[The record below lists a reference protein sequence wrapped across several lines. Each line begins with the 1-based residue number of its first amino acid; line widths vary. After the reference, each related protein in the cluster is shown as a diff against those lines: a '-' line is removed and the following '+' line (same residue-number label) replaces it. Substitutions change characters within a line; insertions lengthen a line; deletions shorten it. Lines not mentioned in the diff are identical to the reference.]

1 MQVTPSP
8 VNPCTHWQRG
18 APPAVTQVAL
28 APHKEGWVK
37 HVTGPLLLAGV
48 TVLDEETTALLE
60 ALPAV
65 EVDVPVG
72 GGLDVLMLPDVAA
85 LDVPLDVALK
95 TLVAV
100 AGLLL
105 LLGPLAV
112 PLEVSWRDDA
122 RLVVLLL
129 DVLPMV
135 LVVARL
141 LDPGMSRAPG
151 TQRPSSQRWMRV
163 QSWSELHAL
172 SAVLVVVHAANRTAR
187 RTLERTTM
195 RVTLEPNCVVVNV
208 WVDSYTGGP
217 HTWGTQLTATCGP
230 GRTPR

>member
-1 MQVTPSP
+1 M
-8 VNPCTHWQRG
+8 
-18 APPAVTQVAL
+18 
-28 APHKEGWVK
+28 
-37 HVTGPLLLAGV
+37 
-48 TVLDEETTALLE
+48 LDEETTALLE

-105 LLGPLAV
+105 LLCGAV
-112 PLEVSWRDDA
+112 PLEVSCRDDA

-135 LVVARL
+135 LAVARL
-141 LDPGMSRAPG
+141 LDPRDVPRA
-151 TQRPSSQRWMRV
+151 RDAAAFFA
-163 QSWSELHAL
+163 AL
-172 SAVLVVVHAANRTAR
+172 DAGAVLV
-187 RTLERTTM
+187 
-195 RVTLEPNCVVVNV
+195 
-208 WVDSYTGGP
+208 
-217 HTWGTQLTATCGP
+217 
-230 GRTPR
+230 